1 VPIRYDCQANG
12 NFSPSGVKTLTGVDE
27 KVASNKISSFP
38 LLISW
43 WTTSGAMKGYCLK
56 GKRSKPSV

>member
-38 LLISW
+38 LLIS
-43 WTTSGAMKGYCLK
+43 
-56 GKRSKPSV
+56 